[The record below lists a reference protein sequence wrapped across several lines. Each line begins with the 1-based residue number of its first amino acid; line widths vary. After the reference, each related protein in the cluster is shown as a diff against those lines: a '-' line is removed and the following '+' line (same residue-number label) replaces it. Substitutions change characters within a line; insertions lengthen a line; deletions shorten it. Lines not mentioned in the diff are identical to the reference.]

1 MAKLS
6 TAMPFAANALDAGA
20 GVPLY
25 RQLYEDIRGAILSGQ
40 LKAGTRLPSTRELA
54 GDLRVSRNT
63 VMNAFEQL
71 LSEGYVEGHTG
82 SGTFVSRVLPDE
94 LLNARTGQRRAGRA
108 RPTRRTLSA
117 RGALLA
123 STPVNVSRMTGRARP
138 FRPGTPALDAFPF
151 ETWARLSA
159 KHWRRPR
166 RDLLNY
172 GDPAGHAR
180 LRAAIAEYLGA
191 ARAVRCEP
199 EQVVVVGGAQQALDL
214 AARVLLDPGDAAW
227 VEEPGYLGAKGAL
240 KGAGARLVPV
250 PLDEQGMDVE
260 AGTALEPSARLAYVS
275 PSHQYPSGVTM
286 SLPRRLA
293 LIEWASRAGA
303 WILEDDY
310 DSEYRYAGRPLAAL
324 QGLDTEGRVI
334 YIGTFSKVLFPALR
348 LGYAVVPP
356 DLAEAFGAARALSDR
371 QSPAVE
377 QVVLA
382 DFLEEG
388 HFARHVRR
396 MRALYASRQE
406 VLVEAARRELRGLLE
421 VETSPA
427 GLHLVG
433 WLPEGMDDQEAARA
447 AEAHG
452 VDVQPISAFC
462 LTTPKRRGLVLG
474 YAGYDADEI
483 REGVQRLAAALG
495 SCARQRTPRR
505 RAKPVAG
512 GPGRASDDPARR

>member
-6 TAMPFAANALDAGA
+6 TAMPFAANSLEAGS

-25 RQLYEDIRGAILSGQ
+25 RQLYEDIRGAILKGQ

-54 GDLRVSRNT
+54 SDLRVSRNT
-63 VMNAFEQL
+63 VMNAFDQL

-82 SGTFVSRVLPDE
+82 SGTFVSRTLPDE
-94 LLNARTGQRRAGRA
+94 LLNARAGQRRAA
-108 RPTRRTLSA
+108 LAQTRRRSLSS

-123 STPVNVSRMTGRARP
+123 STPVNVSTGAGRGRP
-138 FRPGTPALDAFPF
+138 FRPGTPALDSFPF
-151 ETWARLSA
+151 ETWARLTA

-166 RDLLNY
+166 RELLHQ
-172 GDPAGHAR
+172 GEPGGHAR
-180 LRAAIAEYLGA
+180 LRAAVAAYLGA

-199 EQVVVVGGAQQALDL
+199 EQVIVVAGAQQALDL

-240 KGAGARLVPV
+240 RAAGARLVPV
-250 PLDEQGMDVE
+250 PLDGQGMNVE
-260 AGTALEPSARLAYVS
+260 AGARLEPSARLVYVS

-286 SLPRRLA
+286 SLSRRLA

-310 DSEYRYAGRPLAAL
+310 DSEYRYEGRPLAAL

-348 LGYAVVPP
+348 LGYMVVPA
-356 DLAEAFGAARALSDR
+356 DLAEAFCNARALSDR
-371 QSPAVE
+371 HSPTVE
-377 QVVLA
+377 QAVLA
-382 DFLEEG
+382 DFIEEG

-396 MRALYASRQE
+396 MRALYAARQE
-406 VLVEAARRELRGLLE
+406 VLVEAARRDLRGLLE
-421 VETSPA
+421 VEPSDA

-433 WLPEGMDDQEAARA
+433 WLPAGRDDREAARA

-452 VDVQPISAFC
+452 VEAQPLSSFC
-462 LTTPKRRGLVLG
+462 LKTPERQGLVLG
-474 YAGYDADEI
+474 YAGYDEAEI
-483 REGVQRLAAALG
+483 REGVARLAAALRA
-495 SCARQRTPRR
+495 CARPKGSGR
-505 RAKPVAG
+505 RATA
-512 GPGRASDDPARR
+512 

>member
-1 MAKLS
+1 MTKLS
-6 TAMPFAANALDAGA
+6 TALPFAAGALEAGA

-25 RQLYEDIRGAILSGQ
+25 RQLYDDIRRAILAGQ

-54 GDLRVSRNT
+54 SDLRVSRNT

-71 LSEGYVEGHTG
+71 LSEGYVEGHIG
-82 SGTFVSRVLPDE
+82 SGTFVSRILPDE
-94 LLNARTGQRRAGRA
+94 LLNARAGTRRARGTRTERRA
-108 RPTRRTLSA
+108 LSS

-123 STPVNVSRMTGRARP
+123 ATPVNASRFEGRARP
-138 FRPGTPALDAFPF
+138 FRPGTPALDSFPF
-151 ETWARLSA
+151 ETWARLTA

-172 GDPAGHAR
+172 GDPGGHAR
-180 LRAAIAEYLGA
+180 LRAAIAAYLGT

-199 EQVVVVGGAQQALDL
+199 EQVIVVAGAQQALDL

-240 KGAGARLVPV
+240 RGAGARLVPV
-250 PLDEQGMDVE
+250 PLDEQGMNIE
-260 AGTALEPSARLAYVS
+260 AGAKSEPSARLAYVS

-348 LGYAVVPP
+348 IGYMVVPA
-356 DLAEAFGAARALSDR
+356 DLAGAFCAARALSDR
-371 QSPAVE
+371 HSPTVE
-377 QVVLA
+377 QLVLA
-382 DFLEEG
+382 DFIEEG

-396 MRALYASRQE
+396 MRALYAARQE

-421 VETSPA
+421 VETAAA
-427 GLHLVG
+427 GLHVLG
-433 WLPEGMDDQEAARA
+433 WLPEGTDDREAARA

-452 VDVQPISAFC
+452 VDAQPLSAFC
-462 LTTPKRRGLVLG
+462 LLPPKRSGLVLG
-474 YAGYDADEI
+474 YAGYDAEEI
-483 REGVQRLAAALG
+483 RAGVKRLAEALR
-495 SCARQRTPRR
+495 SCARPRSSKR
-505 RAKPVAG
+505 SASAG
-512 GPGRASDDPARR
+512 AGEAGRASGGPVRR